1 MEMTVREIVGYITKA
16 TGLSTRLNREFMCYE
31 KEDVML
37 NKREVIDLM
46 DILDNYCCIL
56 RELKVKI

>member
-16 TGLSTRLNREFMCYE
+16 TGLANKLNDEFICQE
-31 KEDVML
+31 KEEITL
-37 NKREVIDLM
+37 NKYEVCNLR

-56 RELKVKI
+56 RKLKVKI

>member
-1 MEMTVREIVGYITKA
+1 MEMTVREIESYITKA
-16 TGLSTRLNREFMCYE
+16 TGLATRLNQEFIYQE
-31 KEDVML
+31 KEDVTL
-37 NKREVIDLM
+37 NKYEVNNLM